1 VLATRLM
8 AYTWVRTKELRSI
21 EPGHIKRAP
30 AGWEWR
36 VPGSVM
42 KMKEELIVPLPRQ
55 ALAIIEELR
64 ARMQPGQTY
73 MLPNYRSPMTA
84 AMSENAVLELVY
96 RLGYKGKMTG
106 HGWRTVASTWANERT
121 NYKAD
126 AIERQLAHSPKK
138 GQGGATRA
146 AYNRAKY
153 LAERREMMQ
162 AWADWLDAEQAKAEK
177 RSKEPKAAKR
187 ARVPAVALAR

>member
-1 VLATRLM
+1 
-8 AYTWVRTKELRSI
+8 
-21 EPGHIKRAP
+21 
-30 AGWEWR
+30 
-36 VPGSVM
+36 
-42 KMKEELIVPLPRQ
+42 
-55 ALAIIEELR
+55 
-64 ARMQPGQTY
+64 
-73 MLPNYRSPMTA
+73 
-84 AMSENAVLELVY
+84 
-96 RLGYKGKMTG
+96 MTG